1 MPFFAGGKN
10 YTYNVHFADY
20 RENLLFDLCGLG
32 NHVHIHKLICMFRRS
47 WPYSLRVI
55 IIN

>member
-10 YTYNVHFADY
+10 CTYNVHFADY

-47 WPYSLRVI
+47 
-55 IIN
+55 